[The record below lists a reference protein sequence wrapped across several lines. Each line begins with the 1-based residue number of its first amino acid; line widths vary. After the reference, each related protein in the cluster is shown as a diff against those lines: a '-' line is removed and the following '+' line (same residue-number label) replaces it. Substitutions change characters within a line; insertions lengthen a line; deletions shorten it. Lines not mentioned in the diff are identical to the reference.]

1 MKNTSTKFTEDN
13 NYQVDSRIFFQ
24 DISLD
29 DLEIWEE
36 YKTLI
41 SKGSY
46 ASASQLLN
54 DSEIDFYGAWLFNL
68 LENRLEA
75 IGSFLLKKNN
85 KPTLQTYSLT
95 EPTAKNGLHWI
106 K

>member
-41 SKGSY
+41 SSKFY
-46 ASASQLLN
+46 TSASEKLN
-54 DSEIDFYGAWLFNL
+54 DSKIDFYGAWLFNL
-68 LENRLEA
+68 FENRLEA
-75 IGSFLLKKNN
+75 IGSFLKKNN
-85 KPTLQTYSLT
+85 KPTLQTYSRT

-106 K
+106 E

>member
-1 MKNTSTKFTEDN
+1 MKNTSTKFPNEID
-13 NYQVDSRIFFQ
+13 DRIFFQ
-24 DISLD
+24 DISLN

-36 YKTLI
+36 YKSLI
-41 SKGSY
+41 SSESY
-46 ASASQLLN
+46 TSASRLLN

-75 IGSFLLKKNN
+75 IGSFLLQKNN
-85 KPTLQTYSLT
+85 KPTLQTYSRT